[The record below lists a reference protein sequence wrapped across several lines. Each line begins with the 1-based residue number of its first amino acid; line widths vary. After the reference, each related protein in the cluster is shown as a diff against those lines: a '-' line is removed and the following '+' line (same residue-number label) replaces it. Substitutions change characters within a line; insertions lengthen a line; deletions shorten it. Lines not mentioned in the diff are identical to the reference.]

1 MQNQPPILVEPT
13 AKHLPP
19 PPAIEEQAAD
29 KILPPAVDKDSDIG
43 NGSEIQTLQMSDGPP
58 ALPKRKRKAKVG
70 E

>member
-1 MQNQPPILVEPT
+1 LQNQPPILVEPT

-43 NGSEIQTLQMSDGPP
+43 NGSEI
-58 ALPKRKRKAKVG
+58 
-70 E
+70 